1 VTRRSRRL
9 LGPLAERDFALLW
22 TAATISLMG
31 DYAFRLAF
39 ITFVISASHSAG
51 TLAAA
56 SAVLL
61 VPPLACYLLGGVV
74 GDLARSR
81 RAVMVAADLL
91 RFGAAAGIALVILAG
106 PAVLPVVLLGVVIGV
121 GNGFFLPA
129 SFAFLTE
136 VLPEERLGAANSAT
150 SVSRQVGI
158 IAGPVLGGSLV
169 AALGVSAAFWFDAAT
184 FLASAALILAVRAG
198 AGRARPTGPGRPG
211 MRGILSEAGGGLR
224 VVRRTRWLMVSLVVG
239 ALANAVFTGNLD
251 VSVPLIVSPSG
262 VDQAGHLGLFYAVQG
277 AGALGC
283 AVVLARLTVRRVG
296 TALFRMLV
304 VMAAAIALLGPLGG
318 DAAVYLVAL
327 AYGCGLHAFN
337 SLYPTA
343 LQSSTPPEM
352 LSRIGG
358 VMYLAFHGLMPVGT
372 LLIGPLIGLTGP
384 RTAAAATG
392 TGVVLLALAALRL
405 PSVRSLTSRTPAPP
419 AQEPAARTAAAQV
432 PVEEP
437 A

>member
-1 VTRRSRRL
+1 
-9 LGPLAERDFALLW
+9 
-22 TAATISLMG
+22 
-31 DYAFRLAF
+31 
-39 ITFVISASHSAG
+39 
-51 TLAAA
+51 
-56 SAVLL
+56 
-61 VPPLACYLLGGVV
+61 
-74 GDLARSR
+74 
-81 RAVMVAADLL
+81 
-91 RFGAAAGIALVILAG
+91 
-106 PAVLPVVLLGVVIGV
+106 
-121 GNGFFLPA
+121 
-129 SFAFLTE
+129 
-136 VLPEERLGAANSAT
+136 
-150 SVSRQVGI
+150 
-158 IAGPVLGGSLV
+158 
-169 AALGVSAAFWFDAAT
+169 
-184 FLASAALILAVRAG
+184 
-198 AGRARPTGPGRPG
+198 

-262 VDQAGHLGLFYAVQG
+262 VDQAAHLGLFYAVQG

-296 TALFRMLV
+296 TALFRMLA